1 VTVPETAL
9 HLRTAYSQFR
19 DRFEVVGIADL
30 DHDDLTEVFRGLYE
44 LCIQN
49 PLTLIHD
56 LLFIDVTVVILASL
70 PPVKGQV
77 MKAAKLIVE
86 SGSSGTK
93 HILKFARVANV
104 TKVIF
109 TGSFSNVLHPD
120 DSWNPI
126 VVTEDGKWQ
135 ND

>member
-1 VTVPETAL
+1 M
-9 HLRTAYSQFR
+9 R
-19 DRFEVVGIADL
+19 
-30 DHDDLTEVFRGLYE
+30 
-44 LCIQN
+44 LCVQK

-126 VVTEDGKWQ
+126 VVTEDGKCRTTYLRSYQ
-135 ND
+135 PLRPRLEFSDHTRL

>member
-1 VTVPETAL
+1 MKV
-9 HLRTAYSQFR
+9 
-19 DRFEVVGIADL
+19 
-30 DHDDLTEVFRGLYE
+30 
-44 LCIQN
+44 CIHN
-49 PLTLIHD
+49 PLMLTLS
-56 LLFIDVTVVILASL
+56 LLFIDVTAVMLASL

-126 VVTEDGKWQ
+126 VVTEGGK
-135 ND
+135 